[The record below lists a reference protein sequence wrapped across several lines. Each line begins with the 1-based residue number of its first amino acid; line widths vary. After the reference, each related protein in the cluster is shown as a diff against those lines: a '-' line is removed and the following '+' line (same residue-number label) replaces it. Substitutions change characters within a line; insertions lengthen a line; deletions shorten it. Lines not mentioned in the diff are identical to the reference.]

1 MKEEVERGGVIPSN
15 QTGFRK
21 ELRVFDNIYVLN
33 YLVNRQLG
41 KRGRLVA
48 LFVYLKAVFNSV
60 HRKINSTTMRRRGI
74 KKGITERVVELLRK
88 TS

>member
-1 MKEEVERGGVIPSN
+1 MKEEVERGRVIPSN

-21 ELRVFDNIYVLN
+21 ELRVFNNIYVLN

-48 LFVYLKAVFNSV
+48 LFVHLKAVFNSV
-60 HRKINSTTMRRRGI
+60 HRNINSATMRRRGI
-74 KKGITERVVELLRK
+74 KKGITERLVESLRK